1 MTGRLQDERSTPA
14 PETRGPLGIGWLV
27 FIGLA
32 VLTLVEYILAI
43 TIDANVP
50 ILVVFAVAKAAL
62 IVHYF
67 MHLVRIW
74 REAEEEA

>member
-1 MTGRLQDERSTPA
+1 MSGRLQDKRGAPA
-14 PETRGPLGIGWLV
+14 PETRGPLGIGWVV

-50 ILVVFAVAKAAL
+50 ILVVLAVVKAAL

-67 MHLVRIW
+67 MHVVRVW